1 MKNGQ
6 GHPPA
11 GRQLPRDWQAQAAR
25 NAAEA
30 QALYEATVC
39 QQWRQPLQDHPLGIM
54 KAARLQQQPPSQQP
68 APPRRD
74 ARSDARFDGAMR
86 LVLEDERMQL
96 WRNDDG
102 TTVQIMKKRK

>member
-54 KAARLQQQPPSQQP
+54 KAARLQQQPASQQP

-74 ARSDARFDGAMR
+74 ARSDARFDGKLT
-86 LVLEDERMQL
+86 LVSDNEEEQI
-96 WRNDDG
+96 WRDFNG
-102 TTVQIMKKRK
+102 STIVIKKRK

>member
-1 MKNGQ
+1 M
-6 GHPPA
+6 A
-11 GRQLPRDWQAQAAR
+11 GRQLPSNWAAVASANAIQADADYQHRIQNAWRGNRDNETLIQS
-25 NAAEA
+25 
-30 QALYEATVC
+30 
-39 QQWRQPLQDHPLGIM
+39 
-54 KAARLQQQPPSQQP
+54 ARLTNHQQP
-68 APPRRD
+68 APPKRND

>member
-1 MKNGQ
+1 MAQFK

-30 QALYEATVC
+30 QAQYEATVC

-54 KAARLQQQPPSQQP
+54 KAARLHQQPPSQPP
-68 APPRRD
+68 ALPRRD
-74 ARSDARFDGAMR
+74 ARADTRMDGTMR
-86 LVLEDERMQL
+86 LVLENEMMEL

>member
-1 MKNGQ
+1 MW
-6 GHPPA
+6 
-11 GRQLPRDWQAQAAR
+11 DYDYDCAR
-25 NAAEA
+25 E
-30 QALYEATVC
+30 
-39 QQWRQPLQDHPLGIM
+39 
-54 KAARLQQQPPSQQP
+54 
-68 APPRRD
+68 D

>member
-1 MKNGQ
+1 MANFQ
-6 GHPPA
+6 SQPPS
-11 GRQLPRDWQAQAAR
+11 GRQLPKDWQAQAAR

-68 APPRRD
+68 APRRD
-74 ARSDARFDGAMR
+74 ARSDARFDGPMR